1 MQDLHYSSAELF
13 GAISGVRD
21 VLAAVQQQLTT
32 LIQQQGAQ
40 MASNLS
46 VIQGKIDALTADV
59 AAGKTVNESAITL
72 INGLTAQ
79 NVSFK
84 QQIQDLINASG
95 TPAEFQKA
103 VDDLDASNVAMD
115 EARQKLADALTAN
128 TTPSA

>member
-1 MQDLHYSSAELF
+1 
-13 GAISGVRD
+13 
-21 VLAAVQQQLTT
+21 
-32 LIQQQGAQ
+32 